1 MDDNEVR
8 CQRPITPAYFGI
20 EVSHTPYL
28 VCKFSSFC
36 QELISTVV
44 ISRYSI
50 SLLQSTIRTTTKGLP
65 SGYQRRP
72 IGADSGHLL
81 ISSCPIGRR
90 T

>member
-28 VCKFSSFC
+28 VCKFPSFC

-44 ISRYSI
+44 IPRYSI
-50 SLLQSTIRTTTKGLP
+50 GLQSSIRTTTRGCRLVTNEDQ
-65 SGYQRRP
+65 S
-72 IGADSGHLL
+72 AL
-81 ISSCPIGRR
+81 IQG
-90 T
+90 TY